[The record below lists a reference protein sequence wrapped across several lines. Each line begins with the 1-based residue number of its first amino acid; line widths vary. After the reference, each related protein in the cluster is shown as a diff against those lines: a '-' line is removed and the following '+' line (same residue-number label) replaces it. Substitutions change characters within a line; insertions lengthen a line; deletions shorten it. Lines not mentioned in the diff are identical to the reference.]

1 MADEGHVKE
10 LRAAAKRYQLV
21 LPPNLDAESILL
33 ELCVTTLQRMMRL
46 RYTLFKTFGNLLFA
60 RAVDASTGLPKAAD
74 YGTIAWKTET
84 EDSPYLVCSDTT
96 SPKLLAN
103 FLRYGPWKIARPN
116 LLITIVG
123 GARNFE
129 LQPPELAR
137 LFSKGFAEAVTT
149 AKAVVTTAGTDAG
162 VAKLVADAL
171 AQSGSGLPVIGVA
184 PYQKMTGWKELL
196 DGKNGEE
203 VSYTHLPDPGKP
215 GASAPLNHD
224 HTHFVLVDSGARTNW
239 GTELHLRAEFEAAY
253 AQMLHIPV
261 AQLCVQG
268 GPGTVTGLYESAL
281 TGTPI
286 VIVAESGGCATDI
299 YNFVIK
305 KIALDEKY
313 GDVTKRGTGAY
324 QIVEVERLHREVH
337 KGRLLSFFSLERGD
351 TDLAAVLLR
360 AVVNLTTNPPDAPAD
375 DPARTSISEA
385 SQRDASLSSQMH
397 RSLARALKLAVVW
410 DRLDVARDILERLNG
425 MRNAYPGGA
434 GSTPAAQEALQAAIS
449 LDRLTLVQELLNQP
463 GADVGAIDLVQA
475 RSHRCRACAGA
486 RELCYLPY
494 YQHLRHAYCP
504 VTYAPTHCP
513 QLYQQ
518 PGRFFFLSNNKL
530 LSNGSA

>member
-1 MADEGHVKE
+1 MRGSGRIEYTSKVRRWAAMADEGQVKD
-10 LRAAAKRYQLV
+10 LRAAAKRYQLA
-21 LPPNLDAESILL
+21 LSPNLDAESILL

-203 VSYTHLPDPGKP
+203 VSYTNLPDPGKP

-253 AQMLHIPV
+253 AQMLHIPI

-299 YNFVIK
+299 YNYVIK
-305 KIALDEKY
+305 KVALDAKY
-313 GDVTKRGTGAY
+313 GDVTTKGTGAY
-324 QIVEVERLHREVH
+324 MIVEVERLHREVH
-337 KGRLLSFFSLERGD
+337 KGRLLSFFSLEQGH

-360 AVVNLTTNPPDAPAD
+360 AVVNLTTNQPDASAD
-375 DPARTSISEA
+375 DPTRPSVSEA
-385 SQRDASLSSQMH
+385 ARDASLSSQMH

-410 DRLDVARDILERLNG
+410 DRVDVAQDILEKLNG

-449 LDRLTLVQELLNQP
+449 LDRLTLVKELLNQP
-463 GADVGAIDLVQA
+463 GADVGAIDLVQV
-475 RSHRCRACAGA
+475 RSHRDRTPMQSLRRSQRALQSTIMLMIMLTLVLTA
-486 RELCYLPY
+486 
-494 YQHLRHAYCP
+494 Q
-504 VTYAPTHCP
+504 
-513 QLYQQ
+513 
-518 PGRFFFLSNNKL
+518 
-530 LSNGSA
+530 